1 MDRATPRSVPD
12 DDDRDLLARWCIGH
26 DEQAFTRLVLRHRE
40 MVEGVCRRELPQRA
54 DADDVVQEVFI
65 ALAAEAGSIHGQ
77 PGAWLRTV
85 AQHRCLNHHRAR
97 QRRRIHEHDAGSLL
111 GRDLSPAG
119 PAEDPEVVDAC
130 LGSLAEED
138 RALLVRLYFHGLSQA
153 EVARSDHLAPV
164 QIHRR
169 VRRALACL
177 RQALRRHPG
186 GNAMPAASSSRQ
198 GAGLGHP
205 AAGRPAEGPR
215 QDGTRSISRPPSCP
229 PTERLTR

>member
-1 MDRATPRSVPD
+1 MDRATPRSAPD

-26 DEQAFTRLVLRHRE
+26 DEQAFTCLVHSHRE

-77 PGAWLRTV
+77 PGAWLRAV

-97 QRRRIHEHDAGSLL
+97 QRRRLHEHGAGHRS
-111 GRDLSPAG
+111 GRIPTPAG
-119 PAEDPEVVDAC
+119 LGEDASLVDAC
-130 LGSLAEED
+130 LESLDEDD
-138 RALLVRLYFHGLSQA
+138 RALLMRLYFLGHSQA

-177 RQALRRHPG
+177 RQALRRCPG
-186 GNAMPAASSSRQ
+186 AD
-198 GAGLGHP
+198 GLP
-205 AAGRPAEGPR
+205 AAGSCRPGAGNAHPSTVSHAEGPR
-215 QDGTRSISRPPSCP
+215 RDGTRSISRPPSSP
-229 PTERLTR
+229 PTGRLAR